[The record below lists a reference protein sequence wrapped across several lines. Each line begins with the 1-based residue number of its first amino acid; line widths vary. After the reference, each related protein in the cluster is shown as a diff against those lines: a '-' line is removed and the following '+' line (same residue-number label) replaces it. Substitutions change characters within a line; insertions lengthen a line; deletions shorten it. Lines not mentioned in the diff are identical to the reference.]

1 MISFAFGPKVG
12 TLSLLHK
19 NNFYLEWLWQRGD
32 YVNTEPFEIKNGYE
46 RDRQKG
52 SHIAMRQ
59 VSHPHRRIVVPDHKV
74 VAKGTLRAI
83 IRHAGLTVED
93 LK

>member
-1 MISFAFGPKVG
+1 LSTLPHISGRKVV
-12 TLSLLHK
+12 
-19 NNFYLEWLWQRGD
+19 QAI
-32 YVNTEPFEIKNGYE
+32 IKIGYE

-52 SHIAMRQ
+52 SHIVMRQ

-93 LK
+93 FKKLL